1 MAKSADTT
9 ATFLQLNDSLG
20 KSGFAP
26 VYLLHGEEGWFIDA
40 LTDKLE
46 ATVLTD
52 AERSFN
58 QTILYGRDVKVNDL
72 LSTVRRFPM
81 MSNYQLV
88 VVREA
93 QDMKDWDKML
103 SYFEQ
108 PLPSTVLVIAWK
120 NGKMDSRTKT
130 FKAISK
136 FQVYHAE
143 KLRDYQI
150 KSWIPQFCRM
160 KGRSIDQAAAD
171 MLVDLLGADLPAV
184 HNELEKI
191 FVTVKDEFI
200 RTGHVEANVG
210 FNREYNVFELQN
222 ALGQRDFNRSVQIAH
237 QMAHRAE
244 RGEIHRI
251 VPVLFG
257 FFSKVVSMHYL
268 GSAPDNVVAG
278 ELGVN
283 PYFVK
288 DYRTAARLY
297 PLRDLEHAIG
307 QIKYLDLRLKGVHR
321 GNAEDGD
328 LLIETVVSILRN

>member
-1 MAKSADTT
+1 MAKSAETT
-9 ATFLQLNDSLG
+9 EQFLQLSSSIG
-20 KSGFAP
+20 KDGFSP
-26 VYLLHGEEGWFIDA
+26 VYLLHGDEGWFIDA
-40 LTDKLE
+40 LTARLE
-46 ATVLTD
+46 DSVLTE
-52 AERSFN
+52 AEKSFN
-58 QTILYGRDVKVNDL
+58 QNIVYGRDIKVNDL
-72 LSTVRRFPM
+72 LAMVRRFPM

-88 VVREA
+88 VVKEA

-103 SYFEQ
+103 SYFES
-108 PLPSTVLVIAWK
+108 PLPSTVLVIAYK
-120 NGKMDSRTKT
+120 EGKMDSRTKT
-130 FKAISK
+130 YKAIARHTVFLS
-136 FQVYHAE
+136 E

-150 KSWIPQFCRM
+150 KKWIPKFCHL

-171 MLVDLLGADLPAV
+171 MLVDLLGADLNAV

-191 FVTVKDEFI
+191 FITVKEEFI
-200 RTGHVEANVG
+200 RTGHVESNVG

-257 FFSKVVSMHYL
+257 FFNKVLSMHYI
-268 GSAPDNVVAG
+268 GQSPDGDVAR

-288 DYRTAARLY
+288 DYRTAARMY
-297 PLRDLEHAIG
+297 PLRDVEKAIG
-307 QIKYLDLRLKGVHR
+307 QIKYLDLRLKGIHR
-321 GNAEDGD
+321 GSAGDGD
-328 LLIETVVSILRN
+328 LLVEAVVNILRN